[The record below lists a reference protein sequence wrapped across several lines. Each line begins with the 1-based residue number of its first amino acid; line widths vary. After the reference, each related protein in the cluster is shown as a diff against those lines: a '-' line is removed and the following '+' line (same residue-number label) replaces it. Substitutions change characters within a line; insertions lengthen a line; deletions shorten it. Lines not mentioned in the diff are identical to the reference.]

1 MSEKQNKFLVELGEL
16 FNKYGVKVDD
26 YDNYDESENY
36 IGTDYVLNGDDISVS
51 AGNLSEAI
59 ARANN
64 AFTRYGRA

>member
-26 YDNYDESENY
+26 YDDYDGSEEY
-36 IGTDYVLNGDDISVS
+36 IGTNYALNGDDISISV
-51 AGNLSEAI
+51 GNLSEAI

-64 AFTRYGRA
+64 ACNR

>member
-1 MSEKQNKFLVELGEL
+1 MSEKQIKFLVELGEL

-26 YDNYDESENY
+26 YDNYDESKNY
-36 IGTDYVLNGDDISVS
+36 IGTDYALNGDGISVS
-51 AGNLSEAI
+51 AGNLMEAI